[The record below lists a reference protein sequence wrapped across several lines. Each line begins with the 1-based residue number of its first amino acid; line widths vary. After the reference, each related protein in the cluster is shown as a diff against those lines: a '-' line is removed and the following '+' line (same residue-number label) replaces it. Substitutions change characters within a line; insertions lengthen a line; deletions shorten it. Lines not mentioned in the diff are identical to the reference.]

1 MASISRHTDLFIY
14 IYTYSTYP
22 DTIVAAIKSWQGE
35 KGATN
40 SVSASIRRDGIISFR
55 QPFQPAPLF
64 ESFLRDNRP
73 LRVFISSSPFEIVD
87 AYTLRIYIYTYIY
100 RYMKDSFRTT
110 NREPDIALTII
121 ISLEVPLE
129 SNTRQQCIL
138 DSRLLLS
145 LLIRVVGESKA
156 RESPANGMRRSR
168 GEGGAQRRAYVP
180 PPYYSHYSV
189 HVRVYVRASG
199 AAVRIEERR
208 GFGRYGV
215 NNVDKHLA
223 HDSTPRR
230 ALYLSDFGNAF
241 ALEQIFLCS
250 LTVGN

>member
-1 MASISRHTDLFIY
+1 MPIPYVYIY
-14 IYTYSTYP
+14 I
-22 DTIVAAIKSWQGE
+22 Q
-35 KGATN
+35 
-40 SVSASIRRDGIISFR
+40 
-55 QPFQPAPLF
+55 
-64 ESFLRDNRP
+64 
-73 LRVFISSSPFEIVD
+73 
-87 AYTLRIYIYTYIY
+87 IY
-100 RYMKDSFRTT
+100 DSFRTT

-215 NNVDKHLA
+215 NNVDKHPA

-250 LTVGN
+250 LTMGN